1 MTTIVTKKTMK
12 SPLSSFISFVILR
25 VAVLSSLSILMAS
38 TSLSSGSFLAV
49 SAFSVSP
56 PMIDKNRHHLHSSSW
71 SKSSS
76 SPHSNSNLIML
87 KAGLFGE
94 QGSAYNNDINNN
106 YNNQIRNVTT
116 YISSTSVRFLCSFAF
131 FSECKIRRTNNTHI
145 FFFFSFFFT
154 QNNHLKKG
162 LANIRRSIES

>member
-1 MTTIVTKKTMK
+1 
-12 SPLSSFISFVILR
+12 
-25 VAVLSSLSILMAS
+25 MAS

-56 PMIDKNRHHLHSSSW
+56 PMIDKNRHHLRSSSW